1 MTGPLV
7 RPGEG
12 LPASEGAD
20 DAQRLREL
28 GERYFWLF
36 EDSPVAKYVC
46 DVEGT
51 VLEVN
56 AALCRMLCMRP
67 DDLVGR
73 TLASFSVDPPL
84 PAAELEPFLRG
95 AVRTYSGIRTY
106 SAADGRPR
114 RAAVTLGAIRDE
126 NGAARTIFGELEDLT
141 VHELALSE
149 LDRQRHRLEMA
160 IEASNIAVWEL
171 DVVSGRVTVQD
182 RPPGAGAFRE
192 QNMTYGDFVRTF
204 HPDDRHLLP
213 NIRTLR
219 SHARTELDLELRCG
233 TGLAPVRWVHL
244 RGRAI
249 VGGDST
255 VLRVAGTTADV
266 TEPRAQRAAL
276 ALQRDRLELALE
288 TAGMMAWE
296 LRLGPRPLFSAIH
309 ADLLGLQVPSA
320 LVVSGAATAPVFGD
334 RVVLADRETVG
345 RSLREGL
352 QPGREELD
360 LEYRWHDDTGTVR
373 WVHTRAR
380 AEHDG
385 SSQLVRVTGTTAD
398 ITHTRR
404 EVSGRLRAER
414 ILSLTVQASP
424 DGFIGVD
431 DTGVVTD
438 WNPAAEAMFGW
449 FRDEVV
455 GQRLVERIGGIDG
468 GLAELLSGMDS
479 AGMDRAGMDR
489 AGMDRAGMD
498 RAGMDGG
505 GSVGADEASVRGEVE
520 VVTRDGRH
528 FPAEVSIVRSE
539 DDGRP
544 FFPLFVRDLSTR
556 KAYESQLVRNA
567 LFDPLTSLP
576 NRALLVDRL
585 NGALRRLSRVPGL
598 LAVAFID
605 VDRFKHINASL
616 GHRAGDDFLVEL
628 ARRIRAVLRPSD
640 TVARLGADEFV
651 VLCDALENEREAM
664 ALAARLVA
672 ALATP
677 FVVQGPEHREIYA
690 SVSVGIALSSDAGI
704 DGEAIVRDAG
714 TAMHRAKEQGGGHVE
729 VFDAEARIRSVA
741 RFEVESELRRALEQG
756 ELCVYYQPVVDLTGR
771 LEKVEALVRWSHPS
785 GRIVL
790 PGDFVPLAEASGLI
804 VQLGDMVLRM
814 ACEQVNQ
821 WRHEHPALA
830 HLGVAVNISS
840 AQLRSDDAVRNMT
853 AIVEGTGLP
862 FSALILEL
870 TESVLMDERTGSVS
884 KLVALRSLGVRLAV
898 DDFGTGYS
906 SLLYLRRYPLDML
919 KIDRSFV
926 AGLVDNHEDATI
938 VDAVVRLGHSFG
950 LQTVAE
956 GVETAEQLRLLRGLG
971 CDMGQGHFWAR
982 PMPPETLL
990 SQLLAEGARQPIQL

>member
-1 MTGPLV
+1 M
-7 RPGEG
+7 
-12 LPASEGAD
+12 
-20 DAQRLREL
+20 
-28 GERYFWLF
+28 
-36 EDSPVAKYVC
+36 
-46 DVEGT
+46 
-51 VLEVN
+51 
-56 AALCRMLCMRP
+56 
-67 DDLVGR
+67 
-73 TLASFSVDPPL
+73 
-84 PAAELEPFLRG
+84 
-95 AVRTYSGIRTY
+95 
-106 SAADGRPR
+106 
-114 RAAVTLGAIRDE
+114 GAIRDE

-296 LRLGPRPLFSAIH
+296 LRLGARPLFSAIH

-498 RAGMDGG
+498 RAGMDRAGMDRPAWTVVDCGGRRGERARRGG
-505 GSVGADEASVRGEVE
+505 GRHAATAVISPPKSPSYGPKTTG
-520 VVTRDGRH
+520 GR
-528 FPAEVSIVRSE
+528 SSRS
-539 DDGRP
+539 
-544 FFPLFVRDLSTR
+544 S
-556 KAYESQLVRNA
+556 
-567 LFDPLTSLP
+567 
-576 NRALLVDRL
+576 
-585 NGALRRLSRVPGL
+585 
-598 LAVAFID
+598 
-605 VDRFKHINASL
+605 
-616 GHRAGDDFLVEL
+616 
-628 ARRIRAVLRPSD
+628 
-640 TVARLGADEFV
+640 
-651 VLCDALENEREAM
+651 C
-664 ALAARLVA
+664 
-672 ALATP
+672 
-677 FVVQGPEHREIYA
+677 
-690 SVSVGIALSSDAGI
+690 
-704 DGEAIVRDAG
+704 G
-714 TAMHRAKEQGGGHVE
+714 T
-729 VFDAEARIRSVA
+729 
-741 RFEVESELRRALEQG
+741 
-756 ELCVYYQPVVDLTGR
+756 CP
-771 LEKVEALVRWSHPS
+771 P
-785 GRIVL
+785 
-790 PGDFVPLAEASGLI
+790 
-804 VQLGDMVLRM
+804 
-814 ACEQVNQ
+814 
-821 WRHEHPALA
+821 
-830 HLGVAVNISS
+830 
-840 AQLRSDDAVRNMT
+840 
-853 AIVEGTGLP
+853 
-862 FSALILEL
+862 
-870 TESVLMDERTGSVS
+870 
-884 KLVALRSLGVRLAV
+884 
-898 DDFGTGYS
+898 
-906 SLLYLRRYPLDML
+906 
-919 KIDRSFV
+919 
-926 AGLVDNHEDATI
+926 
-938 VDAVVRLGHSFG
+938 
-950 LQTVAE
+950 
-956 GVETAEQLRLLRGLG
+956 
-971 CDMGQGHFWAR
+971 AR
-982 PMPPETLL
+982 PTRASSCAMLCSTPLPHCPTGPCWLTA
-990 SQLLAEGARQPIQL
+990 STAPSVVSAGCPGCWPWPSSTSTASST

>member
-1 MTGPLV
+1 
-7 RPGEG
+7 
-12 LPASEGAD
+12 
-20 DAQRLREL
+20 
-28 GERYFWLF
+28 
-36 EDSPVAKYVC
+36 
-46 DVEGT
+46 
-51 VLEVN
+51 
-56 AALCRMLCMRP
+56 
-67 DDLVGR
+67 
-73 TLASFSVDPPL
+73 
-84 PAAELEPFLRG
+84 
-95 AVRTYSGIRTY
+95 
-106 SAADGRPR
+106 
-114 RAAVTLGAIRDE
+114 
-126 NGAARTIFGELEDLT
+126 
-141 VHELALSE
+141 
-149 LDRQRHRLEMA
+149 
-160 IEASNIAVWEL
+160 
-171 DVVSGRVTVQD
+171 
-182 RPPGAGAFRE
+182 
-192 QNMTYGDFVRTF
+192 
-204 HPDDRHLLP
+204 
-213 NIRTLR
+213 
-219 SHARTELDLELRCG
+219 
-233 TGLAPVRWVHL
+233 
-244 RGRAI
+244 
-249 VGGDST
+249 
-255 VLRVAGTTADV
+255 V

-309 ADLLGLQVPSA
+309 ADLLGLQVPSS
-320 LVVSGAATAPVFGD
+320 LVVSGTAAAPVFGD
-334 RVVLADRETVG
+334 RVVLADREAVG
-345 RSLREGL
+345 RALEEGL
-352 QPGREELD
+352 APGQEELD

-385 SSQLVRVTGTTAD
+385 SGQLVRVTGTTAD

-455 GQRLVERIGGIDG
+455 GQRLVERIGGDG
-468 GLAELLSGMDS
+468 GLAALLGVMGGTGVAS
-479 AGMDRAGMDR
+479 AGPA
-489 AGMDRAGMD
+489 
-498 RAGMDGG
+498 
-505 GSVGADEASVRGEVE
+505 GADEASVRREVE

-528 FPAEVSIVRSE
+528 FPAEICVVRSE

-544 FFPLFVRDLSTR
+544 FFPLFVRDLSAR

-567 LFDPLTSLP
+567 LFDPLTGLP

-651 VLCDALENEREAM
+651 VLCDALESEREAM
-664 ALAARLVA
+664 ALAGRLVG

-729 VFDAEARIRSVA
+729 VFDAEARNRSVA

-804 VQLGDMVLRM
+804 VQLGDMVLHM
-814 ACEQVNQ
+814 ACDQVNQ
-821 WRHEHPALA
+821 WRHQHPALA

-853 AIVEGTGLP
+853 TIVESTGLP
-862 FSALILEL
+862 LSALILEL

-884 KLVALRSLGVRLAV
+884 KLAALRSLGVRLAV

-926 AGLVDNHEDATI
+926 AGLVDNPEDATI

-956 GVETAEQLRLLRGLG
+956 GVETADQLRLLRGLG

-982 PMPPETLL
+982 PLPPETLL